1 MKQPVKKRGRP
12 EKKDGDIML
21 NPITIRLPEP
31 MMVEIESMMSAR
43 LDAPDKSA
51 VIRELIAMGIQAA
64 KAKR

>member
-1 MKQPVKKRGRP
+1 
-12 EKKDGDIML
+12 ML

-31 MMVEIESMMSAR
+31 MMVEIEGMMSAR